1 MSHDQSLALAVRGLV
16 IAAERYRAHTAR
28 HQLGVS
34 ATEIVALGHLY
45 TEGPLT
51 ATELATRLQIT
62 SASAT
67 ELVDRL
73 EKTTYAQRQPHPT
86 DRRKRLVTLTDHG
99 HQAIHT
105 VYNNLGDELAEIY
118 TAFTPDQQRTV
129 DHFLSATT
137 VRLTA
142 PRSAGEPV
150 DARQGYVKE
159 RATKRH

>member
-1 MSHDQSLALAVRGLV
+1 MKHDQSLALAVRGLV
-16 IAAERYRAHTAR
+16 IAAERYRAHAAR
-28 HQLGVS
+28 YQLGVS
-34 ATEIVALGHLY
+34 PTEIVALGHLY

-73 EKTTYAQRQPHPT
+73 EKTTYARRHPHPT
-86 DRRKRLVTLTDHG
+86 DRRKRLITLTDHG
-99 HQAIHT
+99 RQALHAT
-105 VYNNLGDELAEIY
+105 YNNLGDELAEIY
-118 TAFTPDQQRTV
+118 TAFTPDQQRTI

-142 PRSAGEPV
+142 PTGAGRTV
-150 DARQGYVKE
+150 GDR
-159 RATKRH
+159 KRVQTGL